1 MSAEICRTL
10 ALACLIVFLDCLIL
24 LLLFCTLGVMFM
36 DMDND
41 KMEELMG
48 KFAAVTI
55 VAGTLSLIFALNF
68 GAFYLILK

>member
-10 ALACLIVFLDCLIL
+10 ALAFLIVFFDCLIL
-24 LLLFCTLGVMFM
+24 LLLFCTFDAMFM
-36 DMDND
+36 DMDNG

-55 VAGTLSLIFALNF
+55 VAGALSIIFALNF